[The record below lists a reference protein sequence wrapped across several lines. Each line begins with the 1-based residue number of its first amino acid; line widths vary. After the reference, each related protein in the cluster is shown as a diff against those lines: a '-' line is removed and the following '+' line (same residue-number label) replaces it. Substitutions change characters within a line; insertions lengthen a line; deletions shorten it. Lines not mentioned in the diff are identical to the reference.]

1 MHRWEIE
8 LRFRDIKTMMR
19 MAMIVTKSPERV
31 HTEVLMH
38 MIAYNA
44 IRLLMLKAG
53 KARGVSHR
61 RISFK
66 GVIQVMEESRVG
78 FEKASGKTHQKEKDN
93 LLRRIAERVVI
104 ERPGRN
110 EPRKKKR
117 RPKSYGWL
125 QKPRHSYFEHFRD
138 ENPPRKILD
147 EAV

>member
-1 MHRWEIE
+1 MVR
-8 LRFRDIKTMMR
+8 K
-19 MAMIVTKSPERV
+19 
-31 HTEVLMH
+31 EVFMH

-53 KARGVSHR
+53 KACGVSHR

-66 GVIQVMEESRVG
+66 GVIQVMEESRMG
-78 FEKASGKTHQKEKDN
+78 FEKASGKTYQKEKDN

-117 RPKSYGWL
+117 RPKSSDL
-125 QKPRHSYFEHFRD
+125 
-138 ENPPRKILD
+138 LT
-147 EAV
+147 